1 MRRASFAA
9 VAAVAVLAGAPRP
22 ALAEPAEAADPSAAF
37 RIAPSRADGYQ
48 VSRVYVHLRNPSGDA
63 AADEKTRTAIAD
75 AFGIRPGGG
84 YLQFRTDVAA
94 AQVRRLPFVKD
105 VEVRLYSTSGGG
117 EVTIDVSPQLLR
129 RQLTLIA
136 SWTFSTVIQAD
147 CAEFCV
153 ERKVDVDRL
162 FTHRWSL
169 DRAEEAYTLFDRQA
183 DGKGVFLI

>member
-1 MRRASFAA
+1 MARTIWRIPLGLNS
-9 VAAVAVLAGAPRP
+9 
-22 ALAEPAEAADPSAAF
+22 ALGLGTWGKAC
-37 RIAPSRADGYQ
+37 
-48 VSRVYVHLRNPSGDA
+48 
-63 AADEKTRTAIAD
+63 
-75 AFGIRPGGG
+75 
-84 YLQFRTDVAA
+84 
-94 AQVRRLPFVKD
+94 FVG
-105 VEVRLYSTSGGG
+105 EGG